1 MHFVLG
7 GEECQ
12 NPSAS
17 AERVPAHRVGGCPMA
32 NNRAGVLSILLLGL
46 SAGAARAQDSQYWN
60 LQYGPVAELLGGV
73 VVGSSRDLSAT
84 FYNPGALALTRD
96 PSLLASVES
105 FQATRLKAKSPP
117 PVLDFSDT
125 DVRPSPSLF
134 AFAFPRSWTGDHTVV
149 ISGLTRQDFDL
160 RIDNWQL
167 APSGQGGAEALFDQS
182 LTESWFGLSWA
193 HRAGEQWGL
202 GLTTYVA
209 YRGQRTR
216 KEISG
221 QVEVSP
227 TEGGAALLIED
238 FDASSYRLLWKA
250 GVSTQ
255 RESWDAGLTV
265 TTASVPLFG
274 SGSASYTRSAVGA
287 DFGAGP
293 VVAVGVQ
300 HADDLD
306 SRYESPWSLAVGG
319 AYRRGQNSL
328 HATVEWFGSVPGFD
342 IVDTGPFA
350 GDPAAEGLVKRLR
363 HEAKSVVNFGI
374 GYQRTVSERFSYYGA
389 FTTDYTFA
397 DKEDSATSSL
407 STWDIFHV
415 TAGTSLM
422 VGSVKLTMGAA
433 YAFGSDLRSISTIVI
448 PPEGPPALQPTP
460 LDVKFSRLR
469 LLVGFDFGR

>member
-1 MHFVLG
+1 MAR
-7 GEECQ
+7 
-12 NPSAS
+12 N
-17 AERVPAHRVGGCPMA
+17 RVGI
-32 NNRAGVLSILLLGL
+32 LSILLLGL
-46 SAGAARAQDSQYWN
+46 CPGAARAQDSQYWT

-84 FYNPGALALTRD
+84 YYNPGALALTRD

-105 FQATRLKAKSPP
+105 FQATRLKAQSAP

-134 AFAFPRSWTGDHTVV
+134 AFALPRSWTGSHTVV
-149 ISGLTRQDFDL
+149 VSGLTRRDFDL

-167 APSGQGGAEALFDQS
+167 APSGEGGAEALFDQS

-193 HRAGEQWGL
+193 HHAGERFGL

-221 QVEVSP
+221 EVAVSP
-227 TEGGAALLIED
+227 TQGGAALLVED
-238 FDASSYRLLWKA
+238 FDATNYRLLWKA
-250 GVSTQ
+250 GLSTQ
-255 RESWDAGLTV
+255 RENWDAGLTV

-287 DFGAGP
+287 DVGAGP
-293 VVAVGVQ
+293 VVEVAVQ
-300 HADDLD
+300 HADDLA
-306 SRYESPWSLAVGG
+306 SRYESPWSVAVGG

-328 HATVEWFGSVPGFD
+328 HATVEWFAPVSTFEVL
-342 IVDTGPFA
+342 DTGPFA
-350 GDPAAEGLVKRLR
+350 GDPSAAGLVKRL
-363 HEAKSVVNFGI
+363 HHDAKSVVNFGV
-374 GYQRTVSERFSYYGA
+374 GYQRTVSERFAYYAA
-389 FTTDYTFA
+389 FITDYTFTEK
-397 DKEDSATSSL
+397 DDSATSSL

-415 TAGTSLM
+415 SAGTSLM

-433 YAFGSDLRSISTIVI
+433 YAFGSDARSISTIVI